1 MRTGSSLPT
10 MPMSR
15 PALDDDRN
23 RTVASTDRAESASPA
38 RRSTRHSG
46 RESYD
51 NLEPLLGEL
60 AEYDAADPRRN
71 ALREDLIRRCLPL
84 AEHIARKFA
93 GRGESY
99 DDLLQSASLG
109 IVQAVD
115 RFDPSHGSAFLAF
128 AVPTLMGEVRHHFRD
143 RTWAVRVPRRLKEI
157 QQSLGPAIES
167 LGQELCRPPTAR
179 EIAAHLDLDLV
190 EVTHALIARNG
201 YQSVPIDV
209 TTSAD
214 PDDNPAR
221 SAIDS
226 LGTDDPHY
234 RTIEDYLTVQPLIEA
249 LPETDRRILI
259 LRFYEFKT
267 QTQIADHLG
276 VSQMQV
282 SRILARILT
291 SLHEEAL
298 SD

>member
-15 PALDDDRN
+15 PALENDRN
-23 RTVASTDRAESASPA
+23 RTVTAPAPAESASPA
-38 RRSTRHSG
+38 RRSAHHSG

-51 NLEPLLGEL
+51 NLEPLLTEL
-60 AEYDAADPRRN
+60 ADYDATDPRRT
-71 ALREDLIRRCLPL
+71 ALRENLIRRCLPL

-109 IVQAVD
+109 VVEAVD
-115 RFDPSHGSAFLAF
+115 RFNPDHGSAFLAF
-128 AVPTLMGEVRHHFRD
+128 AVPTVMGEVRHHFRD

-157 QQSLGPAIES
+157 QQSLGPAVET
-167 LGQELCRPPTAR
+167 LAQQLCRPPTAR
-179 EIAAHLDLDLV
+179 EIAAHLDLDLI

-201 YQSVPIDV
+201 YQAVPIDT

-221 SAIDS
+221 TVVDG
-226 LGTDDPHY
+226 LGSDDPHY
-234 RTIEDYLTVQPLIEA
+234 RTVEDYLTVQPLIEA
-249 LPETDRRILI
+249 LPEIERRILI
-259 LRFYEFKT
+259 LRFYELET
-267 QTQIADHLG
+267 QTRIAEQLG

-291 SLHEEAL
+291 SLREAAL